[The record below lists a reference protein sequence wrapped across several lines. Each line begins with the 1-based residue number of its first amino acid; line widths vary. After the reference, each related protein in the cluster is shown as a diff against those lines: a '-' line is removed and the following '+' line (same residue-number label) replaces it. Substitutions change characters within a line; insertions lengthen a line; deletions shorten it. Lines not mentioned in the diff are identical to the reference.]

1 LTYEKVGDFWLP
13 AENHT
18 QSVMRLSGLAQLSIE
33 YNDYKIL
40 KAKALSSAATVAG
53 K

>member
-1 LTYEKVGDFWLP
+1 
-13 AENHT
+13 
-18 QSVMRLSGLAQLSIE
+18 MRLSGLAQLSIE